1 MRQEIGPGFRESPRS
16 AHRPQPSGNRAAHP
30 GGGTDEGTFRL
41 PASDADPAPPHRAE
55 ATASTDPG
63 KSSPAEASR
72 EAAADVL
79 PTLEPQ
85 AGLQAQTLALVAFT
99 LAAGEAVTTETGDAA
114 QGGEAVEDA
123 DAPSTP
129 AALPGPVAAV
139 ANPVVVQLATPSPEP
154 ANADGATLSAP
165 AGMPQVGADEK
176 TVFRPAEGAAE
187 APLDAFEAE
196 APAIDAAASTS
207 ASGAKI
213 PSAAATAE
221 GPVAPGAV
229 EGSNEAGGLDAI
241 LTARQAPSPYLGK
254 ADRVPGAAASPNAAA
269 APEPPPPL
277 DTASRASADGPRR
290 PVLKSE
296 VLARVEPALE
306 AQGGPLSAEW
316 PHPTAGSS
324 AAAPAVPTLP
334 EPARGAVPVVQ
345 HVPLAALPVE
355 IGVKSL
361 AGVNR
366 FEIRLDPPELGRV
379 EVRLEIEGGEVK
391 AQLVVDRVETLAL
404 LQRDAKTLE
413 RAFEQA
419 GLKPSEGGVDLTLRE
434 RHPEGRGQGR
444 GEESGDRPD
453 ERPEARARHEEPAPL
468 KPIRTIWRTARGLD
482 LRI

>member
-1 MRQEIGPGFRESPRS
+1 
-16 AHRPQPSGNRAAHP
+16 
-30 GGGTDEGTFRL
+30 
-41 PASDADPAPPHRAE
+41 
-55 ATASTDPG
+55 
-63 KSSPAEASR
+63 
-72 EAAADVL
+72 
-79 PTLEPQ
+79 
-85 AGLQAQTLALVAFT
+85 
-99 LAAGEAVTTETGDAA
+99 
-114 QGGEAVEDA
+114 
-123 DAPSTP
+123 
-129 AALPGPVAAV
+129 
-139 ANPVVVQLATPSPEP
+139 
-154 ANADGATLSAP
+154 
-165 AGMPQVGADEK
+165 
-176 TVFRPAEGAAE
+176 
-187 APLDAFEAE
+187 
-196 APAIDAAASTS
+196 
-207 ASGAKI
+207 
-213 PSAAATAE
+213 
-221 GPVAPGAV
+221 
-229 EGSNEAGGLDAI
+229 
-241 LTARQAPSPYLGK
+241 
-254 ADRVPGAAASPNAAA
+254 
-269 APEPPPPL
+269 
-277 DTASRASADGPRR
+277 
-290 PVLKSE
+290 
-296 VLARVEPALE
+296 VEPAFE

-468 KPIRTIWRTARGLD
+468 KPIRTIWRAARGLD